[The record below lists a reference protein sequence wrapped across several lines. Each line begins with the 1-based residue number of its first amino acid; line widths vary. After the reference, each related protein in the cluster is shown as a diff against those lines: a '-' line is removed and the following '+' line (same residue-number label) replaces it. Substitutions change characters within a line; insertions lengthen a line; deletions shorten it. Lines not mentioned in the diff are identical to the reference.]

1 MFLDDDNVASY
12 ADDTTPYAM
21 KENTVQVLKEIDDK
35 SACVFNWFS
44 ANYFKANPK
53 KSYFLL
59 TSNKEVNLN
68 LDDSI
73 IKNSKS
79 EKLLGINIDNFL
91 KFNEHVSKLCKKA
104 SQKLHAIA
112 RISSYLNKNKLR
124 LILNAF
130 FSSQF
135 GYCPLV
141 WMFHNRRCN
150 NKINC
155 LHERMLR
162 IVHKG
167 YKSSFAELLS
177 VDKSLTVHH
186 RNVQKL
192 AIEMCKVKK

>member
-1 MFLDDDNVASY
+1 MDDLI
-12 ADDTTPYAM
+12 
-21 KENTVQVLKEIDDK
+21 K
-35 SACVFNWFS
+35 
-44 ANYFKANPK
+44 
-53 KSYFLL
+53 
-59 TSNKEVNLN
+59 
-68 LDDSI
+68 
-73 IKNSKS
+73 KNSKS
-79 EKLLGINIDNFL
+79 EKLLGIKKNVREHILGINIDNFL
-91 KFNEHVSKLCKKA
+91 TFNEHVSKQSKNA

-124 LILNAF
+124 SIMNAF

-141 WMFHNRRCN
+141 SMFHNRRYN

-162 IVHKG
+162 IVYKD

-177 VDKSLTVHH
+177 EDKSLTVHH

-192 AIEMCKVKK
+192 AIEMYKVKN